1 MSYAGIVFDFNGVL
15 LWDAPLHE
23 AAWQEMAQA
32 ARGQPMSR
40 AELDHEMHG
49 RTNAHIWSY
58 LLGRP
63 VVAAELAMLTD
74 RKESRYRELCLAHP
88 ELFRLSPGA
97 AELLDW
103 LVAHEIPRGI
113 ATSSE
118 RSNLDFFIEHL
129 ALARWFP
136 PAHLVYDDGTL
147 PGKPAPDFYLRA
159 AERLGLPP
167 ARCIVVEDALSGI
180 AAAHAAGIGCIV
192 ALGQQAAHPRLR
204 SQPGVSLAIASLA
217 DFPRETLLGGTSG

>member
-1 MSYAGIVFDFNGVL
+1 MSSSGIIFDFNGVL

-32 ARGQPMSR
+32 ARGRPMSR
-40 AELDHEMHG
+40 VELDHEMHG

-58 LLGRP
+58 LLARP
-63 VVAAELAMLTD
+63 VAATELAMLTD

-97 AELLDW
+97 VDFLDW

-129 ALARWFP
+129 ALARWFD
-136 PAHLVYDDGTL
+136 PACLVYDDGTL
-147 PGKPAPDFYLRA
+147 PGKPEPDFYLRA

-167 ARCIVVEDALSGI
+167 AHCIVVEDAISGI
-180 AAAHAAGIGCIV
+180 AAAHAAGIGRIV
-192 ALGQQAAHPRLR
+192 ALGPQATHARLR
-204 SQPGVSLAIASLA
+204 SQPGVSLAIASLV
-217 DFPRETLLGGTSG
+217 DFPRETLLGRASG